1 MPFCKRTILPK
12 DVCKPDGQRL
22 RETRP
27 QQAEIFGDLAD
38 VCGFS
43 LCSVLRQLSDLS
55 RHSVGILEELEGELV
70 SICHRSGALEGRVV
84 RLQRRVADTVS
95 KPPPRTTSGLE
106 AESGRRGGSSSSHG
120 DGNHSSSSG
129 GGGGRGSS
137 NSSGGAAHFRSP
149 WQQSVNV
156 FGSWSRPECVEELHQ
171 QAQLNLQSLLQD
183 FEEQLYDTKL
193 TGQTFRYPS
202 SQSSDDT
209 STSLS
214 RSPISFNNKR
224 PDFIFLP
231 ASKQLY
237 EDETTSSVFG
247 LRSVT
252 DPSPSPS
259 PSPCE
264 SDRPPLGWSSNNS
277 SSSTATS
284 TTTGPPV
291 AEKPRWHLGR
301 RTPAHFIPLDVT
313 GGGGGGKFHGVD
325 LLQHSTSPS
334 PSPGDPFLHQP
345 RSLEPVTDT
354 PHQNLPLRKIHS
366 DLDTTLPG
374 DNSLEQRVPNQLHL
388 GTMDHSGLLCS
399 NTPSSSWNGPKG
411 STFSPGAW
419 NEPYNYSM
427 NKGPAVPPKQHSII
441 GGTGGGTQDGV
452 MLVSSGQ
459 SASSHSSSFTSV
471 SDTSGRRGNKMP
483 GLSLTAA
490 MMGKRSE
497 TEGAAAD
504 GGRGGGGGGGGM
516 GVGEVGRGRE
526 MSARSMAAANAFKFR
541 ERSLSTPTDAGSFC
555 FSESDICPPEGNFT
569 STGNGNVMAI
579 ADQRHHHNFLGLGE
593 NYALMYP
600 RGSSEDSASTT
611 DTISVTASDYSA
623 NARLRLRSRS
633 ISLKKS
639 KRKPPPPVR
648 SVSLMKN
655 LGEAEGRIHHE
666 GALYRDGRPKS
677 LHIPRD
683 HFPDFQPDF
692 LLPSSS
698 CSSKSG
704 ASDGERGQR
713 GSDGPPS
720 LEVQAPEREGETELT
735 FPTHWQLGEW
745 KNNDPYR
752 SLSGSSTATGTTV
765 IECMK
770 VRGSSESLLDSPSTS
785 RATSP
790 SQLLMETE
798 VKPSSPF
805 KPPGLM
811 SPSSGYSSQ
820 SETPTPT
827 VPLTQSAGPGT
838 AGTLGTSGCKMRP
851 KIPERKSSLPSPKD
865 PAARSRLSFEM
876 PGNAHL
882 ELSSIKPKQKANRRH
897 SDTSTAAKPGKISP
911 SSSQA
916 LPVVTQNELKTI
928 RLRSVSRGDLEDCP
942 DGASDTIEEEQH
954 CRDLGE
960 DPSPPPTLPKPKP
973 PVAVKP
979 PLPKRPLNLLLK
991 SPSPSS
997 TPPLTLDSPP
1007 ASPVDRPVPLGNI
1020 YKVMKKPKPK
1030 KPPPQTP
1037 ISPSGL
1043 PDSNSTT
1050 TPQTYDQAFLPHPQ
1064 SFFDLPPLPEP
1075 QPLLED
1081 PVLEPE
1087 FDADLQLE
1095 PEDGGSLP
1103 SASSNQEATEL
1114 QDKSKTLPSRMT
1126 ISCLAELSDKK
1137 KPKVPPPVP
1146 KKPNVLLL
1154 PSSVHSSTN
1163 GSTDRQTQQTDS
1175 PVGLQ
1180 SPIGAFPP
1188 EDIPCAPGVPEM
1200 LEQDENHLVI
1210 DEDSSKESSLQSSL
1224 QDSSLTELEGRMA
1237 STGIGAEDLAAC
1249 EKTVLHIS
1257 EETDDDLLTSTPTTH
1272 TTEDLFTIIHR
1283 SKRKVLGRKEPSDSF
1298 GSRQSLVSPVKHS
1311 TSGADLRNLTL
1322 GSSQRSSSRNENF
1335 MALLQKKG
1343 SKSSSGGA
1351 RVSAM
1356 ELLKSTNPLARRVT
1370 EFSTTT
1376 PTAEGAE
1383 VPSGNGKPNDQ

>member
-1 MPFCKRTILPK
+1 MFWDRKNSM
-12 DVCKPDGQRL
+12 GN
-22 RETRP
+22 
-27 QQAEIFGDLAD
+27 
-38 VCGFS
+38 S
-43 LCSVLRQLSDLS
+43 
-55 RHSVGILEELEGELV
+55 
-70 SICHRSGALEGRVV
+70 
-84 RLQRRVADTVS
+84 QRRPKGRHRPKSATA
-95 KPPPRTTSGLE
+95 TSGLE

-129 GGGGRGSS
+129 GGGGSS
-137 NSSGGAAHFRSP
+137 SSGGAAHFRSP

-193 TGQTFRYPS
+193 TGQTFRHPS

-214 RSPISFNNKR
+214 RSPISLNNKR

-237 EDETTSSVFG
+237 DDETTSSVFG

-259 PSPCE
+259 PSPCG

-277 SSSTATS
+277 SCSTATS
-284 TTTGPPV
+284 VTTGPPV
-291 AEKPRWHLGR
+291 ADKPRWQLGR
-301 RTPAHFIPLDVT
+301 RTPGHFLPLDIT
-313 GGGGGGKFHGVD
+313 GEGRGGKFHGVD
-325 LLQHSTSPS
+325 LLQHSPSPS
-334 PSPGDPFLHQP
+334 PSPGDPFPHQP

-354 PHQNLPLRKIHS
+354 LHQNLPLRKTHS
-366 DLDTTLPG
+366 DLDTTLPA
-374 DNSLEQRVPNQLHL
+374 DNNLEHSAPDQFHP

-399 NTPSSSWNGPKG
+399 NTPSASWNGPKG
-411 STFSPGAW
+411 STFSPGVW
-419 NEPYNYSM
+419 NEPYKYST
-427 NKGPAVPPKQHSII
+427 NKGPAVPPKQHTII
-441 GGTGGGTQDGV
+441 GNSGGGTQDGV

-459 SASSHSSSFTSV
+459 PASSHSSSFTSV
-471 SDTSGRRGNKMP
+471 SNPSGRGGNNIP
-483 GLSLTAA
+483 GISLATA

-504 GGRGGGGGGGGM
+504 GGRGGGGGG
-516 GVGEVGRGRE
+516 VGEAVRGRE
-526 MSARSMAAANAFKFR
+526 RSARSIAAANAFKFR
-541 ERSLSTPTDAGSFC
+541 ERSLSTPTDSGSFC
-555 FSESDICPPEGNFT
+555 FTEGGLGQPDGNILL
-569 STGNGNVMAI
+569 TGNGNAMAI
-579 ADQRHHHNFLGLGE
+579 TDQQQHHNFLGLGE
-593 NYALMYP
+593 NYALLYP

-623 NARLRLRSRS
+623 DGRLRLRSRS

-666 GALYRDGRPKS
+666 GSLYRDGRPKS

-698 CSSKSG
+698 KPIV
-704 ASDGERGQR
+704 AERELGH
-713 GSDGPPS
+713 GGTDGPPS

-745 KNNDPYR
+745 KNDPYR

-770 VRGSSESLLDSPSTS
+770 VRGSSESLLDSPATS

-790 SQLLMETE
+790 SQLSMETDI
-798 VKPSSPF
+798 KASSPF
-805 KPPGLM
+805 RPPGLM

-827 VPLTQSAGPGT
+827 VPLSQMAGQGT
-838 AGTLGTSGCKMRP
+838 VGTTGTLGCKLRP

-882 ELSSIKPKQKANRRH
+882 ELSSIKPKQKASRRH

-916 LPVVTQNELKTI
+916 LPVVTQNELKTV

-954 CRDLGE
+954 NRDLGE

-973 PVAVKP
+973 PVAIKP

-997 TPPLTLDSPP
+997 TSPLALDSPP

-1030 KPPPQTP
+1030 KPPPQTT
-1037 ISPSGL
+1037 SPSGL
-1043 PDSNSTT
+1043 PDSTT
-1050 TPQTYDQAFLPHPQ
+1050 IPQTAYDHQFLPHSQ
-1064 SFFDLPPLPEP
+1064 SLFDLPPLPDP

-1081 PVLEPE
+1081 PALEPE
-1087 FDADLQLE
+1087 FDVD
-1095 PEDGGSLP
+1095 PEIRSGEGGSLP
-1103 SASSNQEATEL
+1103 SPCSNQEAPEL

-1154 PSSVHSSTN
+1154 PSSVHSTN
-1163 GSTDRQTQQTDS
+1163 GSTERQTPQAES
-1175 PVGLQ
+1175 PVGLP
-1180 SPIGAFPP
+1180 SPVGAFPP
-1188 EDIPCAPGVPEM
+1188 EELPGSPSVPDM
-1200 LEQDENHLVI
+1200 LEQDENHL
-1210 DEDSSKESSLQSSL
+1210 DDKSEEESSKESSLQSSL
-1224 QDSSLTELEGRMA
+1224 QDSSLTELGGKMA
-1237 STGIGAEDLAAC
+1237 STGIGADDSTAN
-1249 EKTVLHIS
+1249 EKTVLHIA
-1257 EETDDDLLTSTPTTH
+1257 EETDDDLLASTPATH

-1283 SKRKVLGRKEPSDSF
+1283 SKRKVLGRKEPTDSF

-1311 TSGADLRNLTL
+1311 TSGSDLRNLTL

-1370 EFSTTT
+1370 EFSNTTST
-1376 PTAEGAE
+1376 TGEGGDVA
-1383 VPSGNGKPNDQ
+1383 SGNGKPNDQ

>member
-12 DVCKPDGQRL
+12 DVCKPDGRSPL
-22 RETRP
+22 EARP
-27 QQAEIFGDLAD
+27 RRQAEVFGDLVD
-38 VCGFS
+38 VCGFT
-43 LCSVLRQLSDLS
+43 LCSVLRQLADLS
-55 RHSVGILEELEGELV
+55 RHSVSILEDLEGELV
-70 SICHRSGALEGRVV
+70 SVCHRAGALEGRVV
-84 RLQRRVADTVS
+84 RLQRRVAELVS

-106 AESGRRGGSSSSHG
+106 AESGRRGGGSSSG
-120 DGNHSSSSG
+120 SSYGEGTHG
-129 GGGGRGSS
+129 GGGGGG
-137 NSSGGAAHFRSP
+137 GGAAHFRSP

-183 FEEQLYDTKL
+183 FEEQLYDSKL
-193 TGQTFRYPS
+193 TGQTFRHPS
-202 SQSSDDT
+202 SQSSDDA

-214 RSPISFNNKR
+214 RSPVSLNNKR

-237 EDETTSSVFG
+237 EDETSSSVFG
-247 LRSVT
+247 LRSAT

-259 PSPCE
+259 PSPCG

-284 TTTGPPV
+284 ATTGPPV

-301 RTPAHFIPLDVT
+301 RAPASFIPLDIT
-313 GGGGGGKFHGVD
+313 GELGGGKFHGVD
-325 LLQHSTSPS
+325 LLQHSPSPT
-334 PSPGDPFLHQP
+334 PSPGDPFPHQP

-354 PHQNLPLRKIHS
+354 PHRNLPLRKTHS
-366 DLDTTLPG
+366 DLDTTLPA
-374 DNSLEQRVPNQLHL
+374 DNTSRAPNQLHPSA
-388 GTMDHSGLLCS
+388 MDHSGLLCS
-399 NTPSSSWNGPKG
+399 NTPSASWNGPKG

-419 NEPYNYSM
+419 NEPYNYNM

-441 GGTGGGTQDGV
+441 GTAAGGAHDGV
-452 MLVSSGQ
+452 MFVSSGQ
-459 SASSHSSSFTSV
+459 SVSSHSSSFTSV
-471 SDTSGRRGNKMP
+471 TDSSGRGGSSRP
-483 GLSLTAA
+483 GMALPV
-490 MMGKRSE
+490 MGKRSE

-504 GGRGGGGGGGGM
+504 GGRGGGGGGGG
-516 GVGEVGRGRE
+516 GAGDAGRGRE
-526 MSARSMAAANAFKFR
+526 RSARSIAAQNAFKFR
-541 ERSLSTPTDAGSFC
+541 ERSLSTPTDSGSFC
-555 FSESDICPPEGNFT
+555 FAEGVVGEPEESVL
-569 STGNGNVMAI
+569 SAGNGNTMPT
-579 ADQRHHHNFLGLGE
+579 DHYQQHHRFLGLGE
-593 NYALMYP
+593 NYALLYP

-623 NARLRLRSRS
+623 DGRLRLRSRS

-655 LGEAEGRIHHE
+655 LGEAEGRVHHK
-666 GALYRDGRPKS
+666 GGLYRDGRPKS

-698 CSSKSG
+698 SSIKPSG
-704 ASDGERGQR
+704 GGRDLGHGGNE
-713 GSDGPPS
+713 GPPS
-720 LEVQAPEREGETELT
+720 LEIQAPDREGETELN
-735 FPTHWQLGEW
+735 FPSHWQLGDW
-745 KNNDPYR
+745 KNDPYR

-790 SQLLMETE
+790 SQLSTE
-798 VKPSSPF
+798 ADLKASSPF

-827 VPLTQSAGPGT
+827 VPLSQVGGHGT
-838 AGTLGTSGCKMRP
+838 VGTSGCKMRP

-865 PAARSRLSFEM
+865 PVARSRLSFEM

-882 ELSSIKPKQKANRRH
+882 ELSSIKPKQRASRRH

-916 LPVVTQNELKTI
+916 LPVVTQNELQTV

-954 CRDLGE
+954 GRDLGE
-960 DPSPPPTLPKPKP
+960 DPSPPLTLPKPKP
-973 PVAVKP
+973 PVALKP
-979 PLPKRPLNLLLK
+979 PLPKRPIHLPFK
-991 SPSPSS
+991 SASLSS
-997 TPPLTLDSPP
+997 TPSTGQDSPP

-1030 KPPPQTP
+1030 KPPPQATINP
-1037 ISPSGL
+1037 CVP
-1043 PDSNSTT
+1043 PDSHSTT
-1050 TPQTYDQAFLPHPQ
+1050 TAQAAYDHHFLPHSQ
-1064 SFFDLPPLPEP
+1064 SLFDLPPLPDP

-1087 FDADLQLE
+1087 FEADPEIHLG

-1103 SASSNQEATEL
+1103 SPCSNKEAPEL

-1126 ISCLAELSDKK
+1126 VSCLIDLSEKK

-1146 KKPNVLLL
+1146 KKPNVLHL
-1154 PSSVHSSTN
+1154 PTPVQSSAN
-1163 GSTDRQTQQTDS
+1163 GGTERQTLQIDS

-1180 SPIGAFPP
+1180 SPVGAFLP
-1188 EDIPCAPGVPEM
+1188 EDILIPNVPHMPYE
-1200 LEQDENHLVI
+1200 DENHLGT
-1210 DEDSSKESSLQSSL
+1210 DEESSKESSLQSSL
-1224 QDSSLTELEGRMA
+1224 QDSSLTELEGKM
-1237 STGIGAEDLAAC
+1237 STTGMGADDLAAN
-1249 EKTVLHIS
+1249 ENTVLHIA
-1257 EETDDDLLTSTPTTH
+1257 EDTDDDFLANTPTTH

-1283 SKRKVLGRKEPSDSF
+1283 SKRKVLGRKEPTDSF

-1311 TSGADLRNLTL
+1311 TSGSDIRNLTL
-1322 GSSQRSSSRNENF
+1322 GSGQRSSSRNENF

-1343 SKSSSGGA
+1343 SKSSGGGA

-1370 EFSTTT
+1370 EFSNATSSAADEGEAT
-1376 PTAEGAE
+1376 P
-1383 VPSGNGKPNDQ
+1383 GNGKSNEQ

>member
-12 DVCKPDGQRL
+12 DVCKPEARPRHQHQL
-22 RETRP
+22 RPRR
-27 QQAEIFGDLAD
+27 QAEVFGDLAD

-55 RHSVGILEELEGELV
+55 RHSVSILEELEGELV
-70 SICHRSGALEGRVV
+70 SVCRRSGALEGRLV
-84 RLQRRVADTVS
+84 RLRRRVAELVS
-95 KPPPRTTSGLE
+95 KPPPR
-106 AESGRRGGSSSSHG
+106 GGSSCG
-120 DGNHSSSSG
+120 GSG
-129 GGGGRGSS
+129 
-137 NSSGGAAHFRSP
+137 GGAAHFRSP

-193 TGQTFRYPS
+193 TGQTFRHPS

-209 STSLS
+209 SASLS
-214 RSPISFNNKR
+214 HSPISLNNKR

-237 EDETTSSVFG
+237 EDETASSVFG

-252 DPSPSPS
+252 DLSPSPS
-259 PSPCE
+259 PSPCG
-264 SDRPPLGWSSNNS
+264 SDRPALGWSSNNS
-277 SSSTATS
+277 SSSAN
-284 TTTGPPV
+284 TGPPV

-301 RTPAHFIPLDVT
+301 RTPAHFIPLDIT
-313 GGGGGGKFHGVD
+313 GEGRGGRGGGRGKFHGVD
-325 LLQHSTSPS
+325 LLQHSPSPS
-334 PSPGDPFLHQP
+334 PSPGDPFPQQP
-345 RSLEPVTDT
+345 HSLEPVSDT
-354 PHQNLPLRKIHS
+354 PHQNLPLRKTHS
-366 DLDTTLPG
+366 DLETTLPA
-374 DNSLEQRVPNQLHL
+374 DNTSEQRTLSQLHPS
-388 GTMDHSGLLCS
+388 TMDHSGLLCS

-419 NEPYNYSM
+419 NEPYNYSV

-441 GGTGGGTQDGV
+441 GNTGAGMQDGV
-452 MLVSSGQ
+452 MLVGSGQ
-459 SASSHSSSFTSV
+459 SVSSHSSSFTSV
-471 SDTSGRRGNKMP
+471 SDTSGRGGNIMP
-483 GLSLTAA
+483 GISLAAA

-504 GGRGGGGGGGGM
+504 GGRGGGGGG
-516 GVGEVGRGRE
+516 VGESGRGRE
-526 MSARSMAAANAFKFR
+526 RSARSIAAQNAFKFR
-541 ERSLSTPTDAGSFC
+541 ERSLSTPTDSGSFC
-555 FSESDICPPEGNFT
+555 FTEGGMGQPD
-569 STGNGNVMAI
+569 GNI
-579 ADQRHHHNFLGLGE
+579 IE
-593 NYALMYP
+593 NYALLYP

-623 NARLRLRSRS
+623 DGRLRLRSRS

-698 CSSKSG
+698 SKSKP
-704 ASDGERGQR
+704 SVSEREMSHG

-720 LEVQAPEREGETELT
+720 LEVQPPEREGETELT
-735 FPTHWQLGEW
+735 FPADWQLGEW
-745 KNNDPYR
+745 KNDPYR

-790 SQLLMETE
+790 SQLSMETD
-798 VKPSSPF
+798 VKASSPF

-827 VPLTQSAGPGT
+827 VPLSHVASQ
-838 AGTLGTSGCKMRP
+838 GTLGTSGCRMRP

-865 PAARSRLSFEM
+865 PVARSRLSFEM

-882 ELSSIKPKQKANRRH
+882 ELSSIKPKQKASRRH

-911 SSSQA
+911 GSSQA

-954 CRDLGE
+954 GRDLGE

-979 PLPKRPLNLLLK
+979 PLPKRPINLLLK

-997 TPPLTLDSPP
+997 TSPLGPDSPP

-1030 KPPPQTP
+1030 KPPPQTST
-1037 ISPSGL
+1037 SPSAL
-1043 PDSNSTT
+1043 PD
-1050 TPQTYDQAFLPHPQ
+1050 
-1064 SFFDLPPLPEP
+1064 P

-1081 PVLEPE
+1081 PALEPE
-1087 FDADLQLE
+1087 FEGDPEVQLG

-1103 SASSNQEATEL
+1103 SPCSNQEAPDL

-1126 ISCLAELSDKK
+1126 ISCLSELSDKK

-1154 PSSVHSSTN
+1154 PTSVHSSTN
-1163 GSTDRQTQQTDS
+1163 GGTDRPTPQTDS
-1175 PVGLQ
+1175 PVGLR
-1180 SPIGAFPP
+1180 SPVGASPP
-1188 EDIPCAPGVPEM
+1188 DDIPGVPDM
-1200 LEQDENHLVI
+1200 PEQDENHLGT

-1224 QDSSLTELEGRMA
+1224 QDSSLTDLEGKVPSA
-1237 STGIGAEDLAAC
+1237 AIGPDDPN
-1249 EKTVLHIS
+1249 EKTVLHIA
-1257 EETDDDLLTSTPTTH
+1257 EETDDDLMASTPTTH

-1311 TSGADLRNLTL
+1311 TSGSDLRNLTL

-1343 SKSSSGGA
+1343 SKSSAGGA

-1370 EFSTTT
+1370 EFSTNTS
-1376 PTAEGAE
+1376 TADGGEAT
-1383 VPSGNGKPNDQ
+1383 SSNNGKPTDQ

>member
-12 DVCKPDGQRL
+12 DVCKPDGRRL
-22 RETRP
+22 PPLPEARP
-27 QQAEIFGDLAD
+27 QRQQRQAQLFGDLAD
-38 VCGFS
+38 VCGFT

-55 RHSVGILEELEGELV
+55 RHSVSILEELEGELV
-70 SICHRSGALEGRVV
+70 SVCHRSGALEGRVV
-84 RLQRRVADTVS
+84 RLQRHVAELVS

-106 AESGRRGGSSSSHG
+106 AEGGKRGGSSSSSSHG
-120 DGNHSSSSG
+120 DGIHSSG
-129 GGGGRGSS
+129 GGGGGGSS
-137 NSSGGAAHFRSP
+137 SSSGGAAHFRSP

-171 QAQLNLQSLLQD
+171 QAQLNLQSLLQE

-193 TGQTFRYPS
+193 TGQTFRHPS

-214 RSPISFNNKR
+214 RSPISLSNKR

-252 DPSPSPS
+252 DPSPSLS
-259 PSPCE
+259 PSPCG

-277 SSSTATS
+277 SSSTTTTS
-284 TTTGPPV
+284 ANTGPPV

-301 RTPAHFIPLDVT
+301 RTPAHFLPLDI
-313 GGGGGGKFHGVD
+313 
-325 LLQHSTSPS
+325 
-334 PSPGDPFLHQP
+334 
-345 RSLEPVTDT
+345 TDNT
-354 PHQNLPLRKIHS
+354 
-366 DLDTTLPG
+366 
-374 DNSLEQRVPNQLHL
+374 LEQRGPNQLHP

-411 STFSPGAW
+411 STFSPGTW

-441 GGTGGGTQDGV
+441 GNAGGGTQDRV
-452 MLVSSGQ
+452 MLVGSGQ
-459 SASSHSSSFTSV
+459 SVSSHSSSFTSV
-471 SDTSGRRGNKMP
+471 TDPSGRGGNIMP
-483 GLSLTAA
+483 GISLAAA

-504 GGRGGGGGGGGM
+504 GGRGGGGGG
-516 GVGEVGRGRE
+516 VGESGRGRE
-526 MSARSMAAANAFKFR
+526 RSARSIAAQNAFKFR
-541 ERSLSTPTDAGSFC
+541 ERSLSTPTDSGSFC
-555 FSESDICPPEGNFT
+555 FTEGGIGQPDGSIM
-569 STGNGNVMAI
+569 STGNGNALAI
-579 ADQRHHHNFLGLGE
+579 TDHQQQHHHFLGLSE
-593 NYALMYP
+593 NYALLYP

-623 NARLRLRSRS
+623 DGRLRLRSRS

-698 CSSKSG
+698 SSSKPNV
-704 ASDGERGQR
+704 SDRELGHR

-745 KNNDPYR
+745 KNDPYR

-790 SQLLMETE
+790 SQFSMETD
-798 VKPSSPF
+798 VKASSPF

-827 VPLTQSAGPGT
+827 VPLSQVAGQ
-838 AGTLGTSGCKMRP
+838 GTLGTSGCKMRP

-882 ELSSIKPKQKANRRH
+882 ELSSIKPKQKASRRH

-916 LPVVTQNELKTI
+916 LPVVTQNELKTV

-954 CRDLGE
+954 GRDLGE
-960 DPSPPPTLPKPKP
+960 VPSPPPTLPKPRP

-979 PLPKRPLNLLLK
+979 PLPKRPINLLLK

-997 TPPLTLDSPP
+997 TSPLALDSPP

-1030 KPPPQTP
+1030 KPPSQTST
-1037 ISPSGL
+1037 SPSGL
-1043 PDSNSTT
+1043 SDSNSITN
-1050 TPQTYDQAFLPHPQ
+1050 PQIPYDHSFLPHSQ
-1064 SFFDLPPLPEP
+1064 SLFDLPPLPDP

-1081 PVLEPE
+1081 PALEPE
-1087 FDADLQLE
+1087 FEADPDIRLG

-1103 SASSNQEATEL
+1103 SPCSNQEAPEL

-1154 PSSVHSSTN
+1154 PTSVHSSTN
-1163 GSTDRQTQQTDS
+1163 GSTDRQTPQTDS
-1175 PVGLQ
+1175 PVGLR
-1180 SPIGAFPP
+1180 SPVGTFPP
-1188 EDIPCAPGVPEM
+1188 DDIPSAPYMP
-1200 LEQDENHLVI
+1200 EQDENHLGT
-1210 DEDSSKESSLQSSL
+1210 DEESSKDSSLQSSL
-1224 QDSSLTELEGRMA
+1224 QDSSLTELEGKMA
-1237 STGIGAEDLAAC
+1237 SSTIVADDSN
-1249 EKTVLHIS
+1249 EKTVLHIA
-1257 EETDDDLLTSTPTTH
+1257 EETDDDLLASTPTTH

-1311 TSGADLRNLTL
+1311 TSGSDLRNLTL

-1370 EFSTTT
+1370 EFSNTTST
-1376 PTAEGAE
+1376 TAEGGEAA
-1383 VPSGNGKPNDQ
+1383 SGNSKPNDQ

>member
-12 DVCKPDGQRL
+12 DVCKPDGGGRL
-22 RETRP
+22 RE
-27 QQAEIFGDLAD
+27 EVFGELAD
-38 VCGFS
+38 VCGSS

-55 RHSVGILEELEGELV
+55 RHSVSILEELEGELV
-70 SICHRSGALEGRVV
+70 SVCRRSGALEGRVV
-84 RLQRRVADTVS
+84 RLQRHVAELLS
-95 KPPPRTTSGLE
+95 KPPPTATSGLE
-106 AESGRRGGSSSSHG
+106 AESARRGGSSSISSSHG
-120 DGNHSSSSG
+120 DGNQSGGGSG
-129 GGGGRGSS
+129 GGGC
-137 NSSGGAAHFRSP
+137 GAANFRSP

-171 QAQLNLQSLLQD
+171 QAQLNLQSLLQE

-193 TGQTFRYPS
+193 TGQTFRHPS
-202 SQSSDDT
+202 SQSSDDA

-214 RSPISFNNKR
+214 RSPVSLSSSR

-247 LRSVT
+247 LRSVIN
-252 DPSPSPS
+252 PSPSPT
-259 PSPCE
+259 PSPC
-264 SDRPPLGWSSNNS
+264 SIDRPPLGWSSNNS

-284 TTTGPPV
+284 ATTGPPV
-291 AEKPRWHLGR
+291 AEKPRWHPSR
-301 RTPAHFIPLDVT
+301 RTPAHCMPLDIT
-313 GGGGGGKFHGVD
+313 GELGSVKLHGVD
-325 LLQHSTSPS
+325 LLQHSPSPS
-334 PSPGDPFLHQP
+334 PSPGDIYPKQP
-345 RSLEPVTDT
+345 HSLELFTDT
-354 PHQNLPLRKIHS
+354 SHQNIPLRKTHS
-366 DLDTTLPG
+366 ELDTTLPT
-374 DNSLEQRVPNQLHL
+374 DNSLGQRPPEQLHT
-388 GTMDHSGLLCS
+388 GAMDHSGLLCS

-411 STFSPGAW
+411 STFSPAAW
-419 NEPYNYSM
+419 NETYSYNMS
-427 NKGPAVPPKQHSII
+427 KGPAVPPKHHSVI
-441 GGTGGGTQDGV
+441 GHAGGMQDGV

-459 SASSHSSSFTSV
+459 SVSSHSSSFTCV
-471 SDTSGRRGNKMP
+471 TDPSGRTGNS
-483 GLSLTAA
+483 GSGISASA
-490 MMGKRSE
+490 VMMGKRRE
-497 TEGAAAD
+497 TEGAPAD
-504 GGRGGGGGGGGM
+504 GGRGSGA
-516 GVGEVGRGRE
+516 EAGRGRQR
-526 MSARSMAAANAFKFR
+526 SARSIAAQNAFKFR
-541 ERSLSTPTDAGSFC
+541 ERSLSTPTDSGSFC
-555 FSESDICPPEGNFT
+555 FTEGGIEPDLT
-569 STGNGNVMAI
+569 ITTTGNGNTIGM
-579 ADQRHHHNFLGLGE
+579 DHQERHNYLGHGE
-593 NYALMYP
+593 NYALLYP
-600 RGSSEDSASTT
+600 RGSSEDSASTA
-611 DTISVTASDYSA
+611 DTVSVTASDYSTEG
-623 NARLRLRSRS
+623 RLRLRSRS

-655 LGEAEGRIHHE
+655 LGEAEGRIRH
-666 GALYRDGRPKS
+666 GGGLYRDGRPKS

-683 HFPDFQPDF
+683 NFPDFQPDF
-692 LLPSSS
+692 LLTSSS
-698 CSSKSG
+698 CSSK
-704 ASDGERGQR
+704 ASVGERDLGQ
-713 GSDGPPS
+713 GGNDGPPS
-720 LEVQAPEREGETELT
+720 LEVQAPEREGETEIT
-735 FPTHWQLGEW
+735 FPSHWQLGEW
-745 KNNDPYR
+745 KSNDPYR

-770 VRGSSESLLDSPSTS
+770 VRSSSESLLDSPDPS

-790 SQLLMETE
+790 SQLSMETD
-798 VKPSSPF
+798 VKASSPL
-805 KPPGLM
+805 KPPGLI

-827 VPLTQSAGPGT
+827 VPMNQGT
-838 AGTLGTSGCKMRP
+838 AGTTGCKMRP

-882 ELSSIKPKQKANRRH
+882 ELSSLKPKQKASRRH
-897 SDTSTAAKPGKISP
+897 SDTSTASKPGKISP
-911 SSSQA
+911 SSSKA

-942 DGASDTIEEEQH
+942 DGASDIIEEEQH
-954 CRDLGE
+954 GRDISD

-979 PLPKRPLNLLLK
+979 PLPKRPINLLLK

-997 TPPLTLDSPP
+997 TSPLAMESPP
-1007 ASPVDRPVPLGNI
+1007 ASPVERPVPLGNI

-1037 ISPSGL
+1037 TRPAAP
-1043 PDSNSTT
+1043 PDSNSTNVALT
-1050 TPQTYDQAFLPHPQ
+1050 AYDHPFLPHSQ
-1064 SFFDLPPLPEP
+1064 SLFDLPPLPDP

-1081 PVLEPE
+1081 PMLEPE
-1087 FDADLQLE
+1087 FDGESDIRLG

-1103 SASSNQEATEL
+1103 SPCSSQEAPEL

-1154 PSSVHSSTN
+1154 PTPLQSTTN
-1163 GSTDRQTQQTDS
+1163 GSTDRQIAQSDS
-1175 PVGLQ
+1175 PVGLR
-1180 SPIGAFPP
+1180 SPVGACTPDDVLASSGGPDGF
-1188 EDIPCAPGVPEM
+1188 
-1200 LEQDENHLVI
+1200 EQDENHFGT

-1224 QDSSLTELEGRMA
+1224 QDSSLTELGEKMA
-1237 STGIGAEDLAAC
+1237 VTGIGADDSAAD
-1249 EKTVLHIS
+1249 EKAALHIA
-1257 EETDDDLLTSTPTTH
+1257 EETEDDLLANTGTTH

-1311 TSGADLRNLTL
+1311 AGGSDLRNLTL

-1343 SKSSSGGA
+1343 SKSAGGGT

-1370 EFSTTT
+1370 EFSNAAASA
-1376 PTAEGAE
+1376 AEGEE
-1383 VPSGNGKPNDQ
+1383 VPSGTDRPTNQ

>member
-12 DVCKPDGQRL
+12 DVCKPDARSL
-22 RETRP
+22 P
-27 QQAEIFGDLAD
+27 HKQAEVFGDLAD
-38 VCGFS
+38 VCSFT

-55 RHSVGILEELEGELV
+55 RHSVGILQELEGDLASV
-70 SICHRSGALEGRVV
+70 CHRSRALEGRVV
-84 RLQRRVADTVS
+84 RLQRHVAELVS
-95 KPPPRTTSGLE
+95 KPPPRATSGLE
-106 AESGRRGGSSSSHG
+106 AESGRRGGSSSSSSHG
-120 DGNHSSSSG
+120 DGIHSSSISG
-129 GGGGRGSS
+129 GGGGGGGSNS
-137 NSSGGAAHFRSP
+137 SSGGAAHFRSP

-193 TGQTFRYPS
+193 TGQTFRHPS

-214 RSPISFNNKR
+214 RSPISLNNKR

-259 PSPCE
+259 PSPCS

-284 TTTGPPV
+284 ATTGPPV

-301 RTPAHFIPLDVT
+301 RSHFLPLDIT
-313 GGGGGGKFHGVD
+313 GETGGGKFHGVD
-325 LLQHSTSPS
+325 LLQHSPSPS
-334 PSPGDPFLHQP
+334 PSPGDPFPHQP

-354 PHQNLPLRKIHS
+354 LQQNLPLRKTHS
-366 DLDTTLPG
+366 DLDTTLPA
-374 DNSLEQRVPNQLHL
+374 DSSSEQRAQDQIHL

-399 NTPSSSWNGPKG
+399 NTPTASWNGPKG
-411 STFSPGAW
+411 STFSPGGW
-419 NEPYNYSM
+419 NESYSYSM
-427 NKGPAVPPKQHSII
+427 NKAPAVPPKQHTII
-441 GGTGGGTQDGV
+441 GNAGGNQEGV
-452 MLVSSGQ
+452 MLVGSGQ
-459 SASSHSSSFTSV
+459 SMSSHSSSFTSV
-471 SDTSGRRGNKMP
+471 TNPSGRGGNNLQ
-483 GLSLTAA
+483 GISLAAA

-504 GGRGGGGGGGGM
+504 GGRGGGGGG
-516 GVGEVGRGRE
+516 VGEAGRGRE
-526 MSARSMAAANAFKFR
+526 RSARSIAAANAFKFR
-541 ERSLSTPTDAGSFC
+541 ERSLSTPTDSGSFC
-555 FSESDICPPEGNFT
+555 FSDGGLIHSD
-569 STGNGNVMAI
+569 GNGNALTNM
-579 ADQRHHHNFLGLGE
+579 DHQPQHNNFLGE

-623 NARLRLRSRS
+623 DGRLRLRSRS

-666 GALYRDGRPKS
+666 GGLYRDGRPKS

-683 HFPDFQPDF
+683 HYPDFQPDF
-692 LLPSSS
+692 LLPSSA
-698 CSSKSG
+698 CSSK
-704 ASDGERGQR
+704 ANVNDQELNQR
-713 GSDGPPS
+713 GPDGPPS
-720 LEVQAPEREGETELT
+720 LEIQAPEREVETDIT
-735 FPTHWQLGEW
+735 FQNHWQLGDW
-745 KNNDPYR
+745 KNDPYR

-790 SQLLMETE
+790 SQLSIETD
-798 VKPSSPF
+798 VKASSPF

-827 VPLTQSAGPGT
+827 VPQMAGQGSAGT
-838 AGTLGTSGCKMRP
+838 IGTSGCKLRP

-882 ELSSIKPKQKANRRH
+882 ELSSLKPKQKASRRH

-954 CRDLGE
+954 GRDLGE

-979 PLPKRPLNLLLK
+979 PLPKRPINLLLK

-997 TPPLTLDSPP
+997 TSPLGLDSPP
-1007 ASPVDRPVPLGNI
+1007 ASPVDRPIPLGNI

-1030 KPPPQTP
+1030 KPPPQTAT
-1037 ISPSGL
+1037 SPSA
-1043 PDSNSTT
+1043 PSDSSTPSQT
-1050 TPQTYDQAFLPHPQ
+1050 TYDHSYLPNSQ
-1064 SFFDLPPLPEP
+1064 SLFDLPPLPDP

-1081 PVLEPE
+1081 PVMEPE
-1087 FDADLQLE
+1087 LDGDQETRLGPA
-1095 PEDGGSLP
+1095 DGGSLP
-1103 SASSNQEATEL
+1103 SPCSNQEAPEL

-1163 GSTDRQTQQTDS
+1163 GNGSTDRQIPQADS
-1175 PVGLQ
+1175 PVGLR
-1180 SPIGAFPP
+1180 SPVGAFSPDEFPSTPNVPDMP
-1188 EDIPCAPGVPEM
+1188 EQE
-1200 LEQDENHLVI
+1200 ENHLGT
-1210 DEDSSKESSLQSSL
+1210 DEESSKESSL
-1224 QDSSLTELEGRMA
+1224 QDSSLTELGEKMA
-1237 STGIGAEDLAAC
+1237 NTGIMEDSAAN
-1249 EKTVLHIS
+1249 EKTVLHIA
-1257 EETDDDLLTSTPTTH
+1257 EETDDDLLASTPAAH

-1311 TSGADLRNLTL
+1311 TSGGDLRNLTL

-1343 SKSSSGGA
+1343 SKSSSGGT

-1370 EFSTTT
+1370 EFSNTPSTTS
-1376 PTAEGAE
+1376 EGGDAA
-1383 VPSGNGKPNDQ
+1383 SGNGKPNDQ

>member
-1 MPFCKRTILPK
+1 MEVFWART
-12 DVCKPDGQRL
+12 
-22 RETRP
+22 
-27 QQAEIFGDLAD
+27 A
-38 VCGFS
+38 
-43 LCSVLRQLSDLS
+43 
-55 RHSVGILEELEGELV
+55 
-70 SICHRSGALEGRVV
+70 
-84 RLQRRVADTVS
+84 
-95 KPPPRTTSGLE
+95 TSGLE

-129 GGGGRGSS
+129 GGGGSS
-137 NSSGGAAHFRSP
+137 SSGGAAHFRSP

-193 TGQTFRYPS
+193 TGQTFRHPS

-214 RSPISFNNKR
+214 RSPISLNNKR

-237 EDETTSSVFG
+237 DDETTSSVFG

-259 PSPCE
+259 PSPCG

-277 SSSTATS
+277 SCSTATS
-284 TTTGPPV
+284 VTTGPPV
-291 AEKPRWHLGR
+291 ADKPRWQLGR
-301 RTPAHFIPLDVT
+301 RTPGHFLPLDIT
-313 GGGGGGKFHGVD
+313 GEGRGGKFHGVD
-325 LLQHSTSPS
+325 LLQHSPSPS
-334 PSPGDPFLHQP
+334 PSPGDPFPHQP

-354 PHQNLPLRKIHS
+354 LHQNLPLRKTHS
-366 DLDTTLPG
+366 DLDTTLPA
-374 DNSLEQRVPNQLHL
+374 DNNLEHSAPDQFHP

-399 NTPSSSWNGPKG
+399 NTPSASWNGPKG
-411 STFSPGAW
+411 STFSPGVW
-419 NEPYNYSM
+419 NEPYKYST
-427 NKGPAVPPKQHSII
+427 NKGPAVPPKQHTII
-441 GGTGGGTQDGV
+441 GNSGGGTQDGV

-459 SASSHSSSFTSV
+459 PASSHSSSFTSV
-471 SDTSGRRGNKMP
+471 SNPSGRGGNNIP
-483 GLSLTAA
+483 GISLATA

-504 GGRGGGGGGGGM
+504 GGRGGGGGG
-516 GVGEVGRGRE
+516 VGEAVRGRE
-526 MSARSMAAANAFKFR
+526 RSARSIAAANAFKFR
-541 ERSLSTPTDAGSFC
+541 ERSLSTPTDSGSFC
-555 FSESDICPPEGNFT
+555 FTEGGLGQPDGNILL
-569 STGNGNVMAI
+569 TGNGNAMAI
-579 ADQRHHHNFLGLGE
+579 TDQQQHHNFLGLGE
-593 NYALMYP
+593 NYALLYP

-623 NARLRLRSRS
+623 DGRLRLRSRS

-666 GALYRDGRPKS
+666 GSLYRDGRPKS

-698 CSSKSG
+698 KPIV
-704 ASDGERGQR
+704 AERELGH
-713 GSDGPPS
+713 GGTDGPPS

-745 KNNDPYR
+745 KNDPYR

-770 VRGSSESLLDSPSTS
+770 VRGSSESLLDSPATS

-790 SQLLMETE
+790 SQLSMETDI
-798 VKPSSPF
+798 KASSPF
-805 KPPGLM
+805 RPPGLM

-827 VPLTQSAGPGT
+827 VPLSQMAGQGT
-838 AGTLGTSGCKMRP
+838 VGTTGTLGCKLRP

-882 ELSSIKPKQKANRRH
+882 ELSSIKPKQKASRRH

-916 LPVVTQNELKTI
+916 LPVVTQNELKTV

-954 CRDLGE
+954 NRDLGE

-973 PVAVKP
+973 PVAIKP

-997 TPPLTLDSPP
+997 TSPLALDSPP

-1030 KPPPQTP
+1030 KPPPQTT
-1037 ISPSGL
+1037 SPSGL
-1043 PDSNSTT
+1043 PDSTT
-1050 TPQTYDQAFLPHPQ
+1050 IPQTAYDHQFLPHSQ
-1064 SFFDLPPLPEP
+1064 SLFDLPPLPDP

-1081 PVLEPE
+1081 PALEPE
-1087 FDADLQLE
+1087 FDVD
-1095 PEDGGSLP
+1095 PEIRSGEGGSLP
-1103 SASSNQEATEL
+1103 SPCSNQEAPEL

-1154 PSSVHSSTN
+1154 PSSVHSTN
-1163 GSTDRQTQQTDS
+1163 GSTERQTPQAES
-1175 PVGLQ
+1175 PVGLP
-1180 SPIGAFPP
+1180 SPVGAFPP
-1188 EDIPCAPGVPEM
+1188 EELPGSPSVPDM
-1200 LEQDENHLVI
+1200 LEQDENHL
-1210 DEDSSKESSLQSSL
+1210 DDKSEEESSKESSLQSSL
-1224 QDSSLTELEGRMA
+1224 QDSSLTELGGKMA
-1237 STGIGAEDLAAC
+1237 STGIGADDSTAN
-1249 EKTVLHIS
+1249 EKTVLHIA
-1257 EETDDDLLTSTPTTH
+1257 EETDDDLLASTPATH

-1283 SKRKVLGRKEPSDSF
+1283 SKRKVLGRKEPTDSF

-1311 TSGADLRNLTL
+1311 TSGSDLRNLTL

-1370 EFSTTT
+1370 EFSNTTST
-1376 PTAEGAE
+1376 TGEGGDVA
-1383 VPSGNGKPNDQ
+1383 SGNGKPNDQ

>member
-1 MPFCKRTILPK
+1 
-12 DVCKPDGQRL
+12 
-22 RETRP
+22 
-27 QQAEIFGDLAD
+27 
-38 VCGFS
+38 
-43 LCSVLRQLSDLS
+43 
-55 RHSVGILEELEGELV
+55 
-70 SICHRSGALEGRVV
+70 
-84 RLQRRVADTVS
+84 
-95 KPPPRTTSGLE
+95 
-106 AESGRRGGSSSSHG
+106 
-120 DGNHSSSSG
+120 
-129 GGGGRGSS
+129 
-137 NSSGGAAHFRSP
+137 
-149 WQQSVNV
+149 
-156 FGSWSRPECVEELHQ
+156 
-171 QAQLNLQSLLQD
+171 
-183 FEEQLYDTKL
+183 
-193 TGQTFRYPS
+193 
-202 SQSSDDT
+202 
-209 STSLS
+209 
-214 RSPISFNNKR
+214 
-224 PDFIFLP
+224 P

-237 EDETTSSVFG
+237 EDETASSVFG
-247 LRSVT
+247 LRSMT
-252 DPSPSPS
+252 DPSPSPT
-259 PSPCE
+259 PSPCG
-264 SDRPPLGWSSNNS
+264 SDRPQLGWSSNNS

-284 TTTGPPV
+284 ATVGPPV
-291 AEKPRWHLGR
+291 AEKPRWHFGR
-301 RTPAHFIPLDVT
+301 RTPGHFIPLDVT
-313 GGGGGGKFHGVD
+313 GEGGGGGGGGVKFHGVD
-325 LLQHSTSPS
+325 LLQHSPSPS
-334 PSPGDPFLHQP
+334 PSPGDPFPHQP

-354 PHQNLPLRKIHS
+354 SHQNLPLRKTHS
-366 DLDTTLPG
+366 DLDAASPA
-374 DNSLEQRVPNQLHL
+374 DNTSEQRAPDRLHL
-388 GTMDHSGLLCS
+388 GAMDHSGLLCS
-399 NTPSSSWNGPKG
+399 NTPSASWNGPKG

-419 NEPYNYSM
+419 NEPYNYTV

-441 GGTGGGTQDGV
+441 GNTGGGAQDRV
-452 MLVSSGQ
+452 MLVNSGQ

-471 SDTSGRRGNKMP
+471 TNLSGRGGNNMP
-483 GLSLTAA
+483 GISLAAA

-504 GGRGGGGGGGGM
+504 GGRGGGGGA
-516 GVGEVGRGRE
+516 VEPARGRE
-526 MSARSMAAANAFKFR
+526 RSARSIAAANAFKFR
-541 ERSLSTPTDAGSFC
+541 ERSLSTPTDSGSFC
-555 FSESDICPPEGNFT
+555 FTEGQSDGNNL
-569 STGNGNVMAI
+569 STGNGNAMAI
-579 ADQRHHHNFLGLGE
+579 TDHQQQHHNFLGLGE
-593 NYALMYP
+593 NYALLYP
-600 RGSSEDSASTT
+600 RGSSEDSTSTA

-623 NARLRLRSRS
+623 DGRLRLRSRS

-666 GALYRDGRPKS
+666 GGLYRDGRPKS

-698 CSSKSG
+698 CSSKPRV
-704 ASDGERGQR
+704 AEREMGH
-713 GSDGPPS
+713 GGPDGPPS
-720 LEVQAPEREGETELT
+720 LEVQAPDREGETELT

-745 KNNDPYR
+745 KNDPYR

-790 SQLLMETE
+790 SQLSMETDI
-798 VKPSSPF
+798 KASSPF

-811 SPSSGYSSQ
+811 SPSSGYSR
-820 SETPTPT
+820 
-827 VPLTQSAGPGT
+827 
-838 AGTLGTSGCKMRP
+838 CKLRP

-882 ELSSIKPKQKANRRH
+882 ELSSIKPKQKASRRH

-916 LPVVTQNELKTI
+916 LPVVTQNELKTV

-954 CRDLGE
+954 GRDLGE

-997 TPPLTLDSPP
+997 TSPQAPDSPP

-1030 KPPPQTP
+1030 KPPPQAPT
-1037 ISPSGL
+1037 
-1043 PDSNSTT
+1043 N
-1050 TPQTYDQAFLPHPQ
+1050 
-1064 SFFDLPPLPEP
+1064 P

-1081 PVLEPE
+1081 PAMEPE
-1087 FDADLQLE
+1087 FDADEIRLG

-1103 SASSNQEATEL
+1103 SPCSNQEAPEL

-1137 KPKVPPPVP
+1137 KPKV
-1146 KKPNVLLL
+1146 
-1154 PSSVHSSTN
+1154 HSSTN
-1163 GSTDRQTQQTDS
+1163 GSTERQTPQAES
-1175 PVGLQ
+1175 PVGLR
-1180 SPIGAFPP
+1180 SPVGAFCP
-1188 EDIPCAPGVPEM
+1188 EEFPNTPSVPDM
-1200 LEQDENHLVI
+1200 PEQDENHLGT
-1210 DEDSSKESSLQSSL
+1210 DEESSKESSLQSSL
-1224 QDSSLTELEGRMA
+1224 QDSSLSELGEKMS
-1237 STGIGAEDLAAC
+1237 STGIGADESAAN
-1249 EKTVLHIS
+1249 EKTVLHIA
-1257 EETDDDLLTSTPTTH
+1257 EETDDDL
-1272 TTEDLFTIIHR
+1272 
-1283 SKRKVLGRKEPSDSF
+1283 SKRKVLGRKEPTDSF

-1311 TSGADLRNLTL
+1311 TSGSDLRNLTL
-1322 GSSQRSSSRNENF
+1322 GSQRSSSRNENF

-1370 EFSTTT
+1370 EFSNTSSTGG
-1376 PTAEGAE
+1376 EGGDAS
-1383 VPSGNGKPNDQ
+1383 SGNGKPNDQ